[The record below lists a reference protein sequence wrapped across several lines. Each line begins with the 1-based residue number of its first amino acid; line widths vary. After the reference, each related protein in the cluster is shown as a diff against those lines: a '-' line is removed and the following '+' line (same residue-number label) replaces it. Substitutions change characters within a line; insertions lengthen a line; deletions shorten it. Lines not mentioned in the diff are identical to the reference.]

1 MNQLIFRYDNDSDY
15 SAEDDDSEFEE
26 SNSVESDSGELMCRN
41 IDPSL
46 ARLMGI
52 IIEEQKQEIPWKPPE
67 KPGLDNSDGI
77 SYSYC
82 LKNFM
87 GMAEIDFFKKI
98 KDDIRNYQ
106 KLSDRQ
112 LDYIKDLNN
121 SDKFELIEIYN
132 EILQK
137 REHAL
142 NSCHH
147 ITNGRGEC
155 VSATYRNLLG

>member
-1 MNQLIFRYDNDSDY
+1 MNQLIFRHMNQPIFRYDNDSDY

-26 SNSVESDSGELMCRN
+26 SKSVESDSGELMCRN
-41 IDPSL
+41 IDPAL

-52 IIEEQKQEIPWKPPE
+52 IIEEQKQEIPWKPPD
-67 KPGLDNSDGI
+67 KPGLDNSDDI

-147 ITNGRGEC
+147 ITNG
-155 VSATYRNLLG
+155 

>member
-1 MNQLIFRYDNDSDY
+1 MNSLMFRYDNDSEY
-15 SAEDDDSEFEE
+15 SEEDDDSEFEE
-26 SNSVESDSGELMCRN
+26 SKSSDSGELMCRN
-41 IDPSL
+41 IDPAL

-52 IIEEQKQEIPWKPPE
+52 IIEEQKQEITWKPPE

-82 LKNFM
+82 LKNYM

-121 SDKFELIEIYN
+121 HDKFELIEIYN
-132 EILQK
+132 EILQQ
-137 REHAL
+137 REH
-142 NSCHH
+142 SQHK
-147 ITNGRGEC
+147 
-155 VSATYRNLLG
+155 